1 MFQRNS
7 ATGSFL
13 AGVFAFVCLCAPVL
27 AADLPSKKAPPV
39 APPPVFSWTGFYVG
53 FNFGHAW
60 TGSDPINTASANL
73 LDAALVPGQWGAA
86 SALGAT
92 GGVTA
97 RLNGFVSGG
106 QAGYNWQFAE
116 RLVAGFEAD
125 LQGAGVRGGGGFAN
139 VTPSPVVP
147 GSFAVTSATVKRSLE
162 YFGTV
167 RGRLGY
173 AVTPTMLVYATGG
186 LAYGGV
192 NMSAT
197 LQQTLTPSILL
208 ANAAK
213 GDFFDNRV
221 GWTVG
226 AGLEWAFARHLS
238 AKIEYLYY
246 DLGAVTL
253 TNANINPLA
262 FTNIITGALQAAN
275 ATTVSTRFNGHVLRA
290 GLNYRFDWSEPTPTG
305 SAATSLF
312 ASPQFAAIERPSFG
326 DWRFKLMPYMWAIN
340 INGAMTARGHT
351 VGTDITIVDAFTKSS
366 SVPLAFM
373 GRFEA
378 RNGPVSFYGDLAW
391 VQLRFSGST
400 LKLRSPTL
408 DIGLAASASGR
419 LKETMAI
426 GEAGAG
432 YELARWTLAGAP
444 DTFTALDAYAGLRYW
459 YIGLDLSLDVVGAV
473 NSQLLGVEQVGAK
486 AIAKSGAMQWIDPVI
501 GLGVRHQFAPGE
513 EFQFRGDIG
522 GFGVGSKFSWQTFG
536 AYNRDFKFGRYD
548 FTGTIGYRALSVD
561 YSDGFGNRTRGI
573 DAIIH
578 GPVVAT
584 SFRF

>member
-1 MFQRNS
+1 MKAFFTVLIALGFS
-7 ATGSFL
+7 AAS
-13 AGVFAFVCLCAPVL
+13 AV
-27 AADLPSKKAPPV
+27 AADRPSNKAPLV
-39 APPPVFSWTGFYVG
+39 VPPPVFTWTGFYLG

-73 LDAALVPGQWGAA
+73 LDAAIIPGQWGAA

-92 GGVTA
+92 GRVGA
-97 RLNGFVSGG
+97 RLDGFFSGG

-116 RLVAGFEAD
+116 KLVVGFEAD
-125 LQGAGVRGGGGFAN
+125 LQGAGVRGGRGFGN
-139 VTPSPVVP
+139 VTPSPLVP
-147 GSFAVTSATVKRSLE
+147 GSFAVTSATLKRSLE

-167 RGRLGY
+167 RGRFGY

-192 NMSAT
+192 NTSAT
-197 LQQTLTPSILL
+197 LRQTLTPSILL

-226 AGLEWAFARHLS
+226 GGFEWAFASHLS

-246 DLGAVTL
+246 DLGTVTL
-253 TNANINPLA
+253 TNANISPLA
-262 FTNIITGALQAAN
+262 FTNIVTGALRVAD
-275 ATTVSTRFNGHVLRA
+275 ATTVTTRFNGHVLRA
-290 GLNYRFDWSEPTPTG
+290 GLNYRFDWSEPAPTG
-305 SAATSLF
+305 SAATPLF

-326 DWRFKLMPYMWAIN
+326 DWRFKLMPYLWALN
-340 INGAMTARGHT
+340 TNGAMTARNQTIETNIT
-351 VGTDITIVDAFTKSS
+351 VVDAYTKSS
-366 SVPLAFM
+366 SFPLTFM

-408 DIGLAASASGR
+408 DIGLAVSASGR

-473 NSQLLGVEQVGAK
+473 NSQLLGVDLLGAK
-486 AIAKSGAMQWIDPVI
+486 AIAKSGNIQWIDPVI
-501 GLGVRHQFAPGE
+501 GLGLRHQFAPGE

-522 GFGVGSKFSWQTFG
+522 GFGVGSKFSWQSFG
-536 AYNRDFKFGRYD
+536 AYNHNFSYAGYD
-548 FTGTIGYRALSVD
+548 FTSTIGYRALSVD
-561 YSDGFGNRTRGI
+561 YSDGSGNRTRGI
-573 DAIIH
+573 NAIIH
-578 GPVVAT
+578 GPVMGA
-584 SFRF
+584 SLRF